1 MSAEGQWIRG
11 LHAVTE
17 LLRQR
22 PGDVRQLLLQS
33 GRSDARLQ
41 SLRDA
46 ATRQGIVIGE
56 VPREELDRLT
66 GGKHQGAAALTVG
79 QKQALGEAD
88 LRALIEGLAHV
99 PLLLVLDN
107 ITDPH
112 NLGACLR
119 SADAAGVDAVIIP
132 RDRAVGLN
140 DTVRKVASGAAEV
153 VNLVVVTN
161 LARCLADLKELGV
174 WLVGTDDEAA
184 QSLYEQDLSGPIAL
198 VMGSEGSGLR
208 RLTRERCDFLVR
220 IPMAGQLSS
229 LNVSVATG
237 VTLFEA
243 VRQRGG
249 NPR

>member
-33 GRSDARLQ
+33 GRRDARLEA
-41 SLRDA
+41 LRDA

-66 GGKHQGAAALTVG
+66 GGKHQGAAALSVG
-79 QKQALGEAD
+79 QKQALAEAD
-88 LRALIEGLAHV
+88 LKALVGGLEHA
-99 PLLLVLDN
+99 PLLLVLDS

-132 RDRAVGLN
+132 RDKAVGLN
-140 DTVRKVASGAAEV
+140 DTVRKVASGAAEI

-174 WLVGTDDEAA
+174 WLVGTDDEAS

-237 VTLFEA
+237 VALFEA

-249 NPR
+249 EPR